1 MKIKDKIK
9 SVHFVNGKKV
19 IVLHEREQNYKPK
32 KKRKAKNY
40 FTKIKN
46 AR

>member
-1 MKIKDKIK
+1 MKDKIK

-19 IVLHEREQNYKPK
+19 IVLHEREKNYKPI
-32 KKRKAKNY
+32 KKRNAKSY

-46 AR
+46 SK